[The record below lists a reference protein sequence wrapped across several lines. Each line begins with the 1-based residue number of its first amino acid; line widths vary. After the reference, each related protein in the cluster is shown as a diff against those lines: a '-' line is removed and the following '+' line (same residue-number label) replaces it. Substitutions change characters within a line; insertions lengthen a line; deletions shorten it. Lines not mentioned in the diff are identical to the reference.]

1 MSCLES
7 AISALRSGSFV
18 VLHDAKG
25 REDESDLVC
34 LAEKITPEMVR
45 QMRKDA
51 GGLICVAIDAASS
64 RRLSLPF
71 AVDMLKKAGNP
82 LLFRMGNKYMRYG
95 DKPAFT
101 ISINHLSTFT
111 GITDN
116 DRAKTIREFGRLIAR
131 RGGKEQFRR
140 NFRAIGHV
148 FLLSSRGLER
158 RRGHTELSVA
168 LAQIGRLT
176 PAVALCEMLSD
187 NGKAASGKE
196 ASEYAER
203 HGYPFVEG
211 RQIIEAAGL
220 SQKGLKRAK
229 RGSA

>member
-1 MSCLES
+1 MSSLEE
-7 AISALRSGSFV
+7 AVSALKKGKFI

-34 LAEKITPEMVR
+34 LAQKITPKMVR

-51 GGLICVAIDAASS
+51 GGLICLAIDQESS

-71 AVDMLKKAGNP
+71 AVDMLAQAGNP
-82 LLFRMGNKYMRYG
+82 LLFCMGNRCTRYG

-101 ISINHLSTFT
+101 ISINHMKTFT

-116 DRAKTIREFGRLIAR
+116 DRALTIREFGNLIAR
-131 RGGKEQFRR
+131 RGSKEEFKR

-148 FLLSSRGLER
+148 FLLTSRGLR
-158 RRGHTELSVA
+158 KRRGHTELSVA
-168 LAQIGRLT
+168 LAQYAKEP

-187 NGKAASGKE
+187 TGDAATREE
-196 ASEYAER
+196 AAEYAKKR
-203 HGYPFVEG
+203 RIPFIEG
-211 RQIIEAAGL
+211 RQIIELAK
-220 SQKGLKRAK
+220 KGLVV
-229 RGSA
+229 